1 VRKDKDSFVNGLAM
15 QALALLDENHDTAD
29 TKGSGKNTKT
39 DQETSDN
46 VTDDETADSTAN
58 GSCSPVD
65 IPALQAHHLQRS
77 LKTLED
83 GEILIVGL
91 GIHQTRTT
99 KRLLTTDAEEQRQSL
114 GCGDQEDTG
123 TDEHH
128 DALLDILLLVVHL
141 NVHGDRTDNGNYT
154 GNGITQLDGNRH
166 VPRAVVPAE

>member
-1 VRKDKDSFVNGLAM
+1 MRKNKNSFVNGLAM
-15 QALALLDENHDTAD
+15 QTLALLDENHDTAD

-39 DQETSDN
+39 DQEASDN

-91 GIHQTRTT
+91 GIHQTQTT

-114 GCGDQEDTG
+114 GCGNQEDTG

-141 NVHGDRTDNGNYT
+141 DVHGDRTDNGNYT
-154 GNGITQLDGNRH
+154 GNGI
-166 VPRAVVPAE
+166 A